1 MMYPK
6 SASFYLE
13 TIRTAIYKTWYK
25 YQHQNENW
33 KLTIQIKQKVYEWY
47 TL

>member
-1 MMYPK
+1 MVTQNNVSEK
-6 SASFYLE
+6 CSFYLE

-33 KLTIQIKQKVYEWY
+33 KLTIQIKQKV
-47 TL
+47 